1 MKVCYDRVKG
11 VHMKETVKKETVK
24 KETVKKEP
32 VKNEPVKKE
41 AVKKE
46 VIKKVSVKKE
56 PAKKTPSQKNTSKK
70 AVSMTS
76 TVYFE
81 LEGKT
86 YSEVDL
92 MNSVKD
98 IWVYDYMRELS
109 ELNTIDLY
117 VKPEEGKAYYVINGD
132 ILGSFCI

>member
-1 MKVCYDRVKG
+1 MKEAVK
-11 VHMKETVKKETVK
+11 KESANAKTTKQETVKKETVK
-24 KETVKKEP
+24 KEA
-32 VKNEPVKKE
+32 VKKE

-46 VIKKVSVKKE
+46 AVKKE
-56 PAKKTPSQKNTSKK
+56 AVKKEAVKKETTKKSPVKKEAEKK
-70 AVSMTS
+70 AVNVTS
-76 TVYFE
+76 TIQFE

-86 YSEVDL
+86 YAEEQL

-109 ELNTIDLY
+109 ELKTIDLY
-117 VKPEEGKAYYVINGD
+117 VKPEESKAYYVINGD